1 MTVDLKHIS
10 PGFPSETGKPEKIIA
25 EILLSFFQDK
35 SSPVIA
41 AVGGPGGT
49 GKSTFCESLKN
60 LLPDCDVLELDNYK
74 KSRKERRE
82 LKVYGPHPDAN
93 RIDLIVEHLRILH
106 SGGTIDSPVYN
117 RVSGETDTTIRFSPR
132 RFILLDG
139 EISTYAQ
146 FRQYVDFSI
155 FIDSDLKTQ
164 LCTRMSRDVQSR
176 GSSRETAISTFLNS
190 NIKEFTL
197 YGAPSKSWADIHLYC
212 NEDYS
217 LQFETVLADKVLLD
231 ITPAQGVSQDQQ
243 MLIL

>member
-1 MTVDLKHIS
+1 MAVDQKHIS
-10 PGFPSETGKPEKIIA
+10 PGFPTKAGKPEEIIA
-25 EILLSFFQDK
+25 EVLLSFFQDK
-35 SSPVIA
+35 STPVII

-49 GKSTFCESLKN
+49 GKSTFCNTLKKI
-60 LLPDCDVLELDNYK
+60 LPDSDVLELDNYK
-74 KSRKERRE
+74 KTRKERRE

-93 RIDLIVEHLRILH
+93 RIDLIVEHLQILR
-106 SGGTIDSPVYN
+106 SGRAIDSPVYN
-117 RVSGETDTTIRFSPR
+117 RVSGETDTTVLFSPR

-155 FIDSDLKTQ
+155 FIDSDLRTQ
-164 LCTRMSRDVQSR
+164 LYTRMSRDVQSR

-197 YGAPSKSWADIHLYC
+197 YGAQSKSWADIHLYS

-217 LQFETVLADKVLLD
+217 LQFEAVSAECFRNAFQFF
-231 ITPAQGVSQDQQ
+231 PA
-243 MLIL
+243 LIE